1 MNAEST
7 YLLRSNTLW
16 TVMAISVSVSA
27 CVLLFSSDGLY
38 SIQKRQVEM
47 KDQQYQLNN
56 IRKLNSELTQ
66 EVHKFATKDPE
77 LYEALA
83 RQQGLARPGEI
94 IYTFRN
100 PVAPNNDRQI
110 N

>member
-1 MNAEST
+1 MNTA
-7 YLLRSNTLW
+7 YLLKSNTLW
-16 TVMAISVSVSA
+16 TVTIVSILASA

-47 KDQQYQLNN
+47 ANQQYQLQK
-56 IRKLNSELTQ
+56 IRELNCELDK
-66 EVHKFATKDPE
+66 EVRRFSIKDPE

-94 IYTFRN
+94 IYTFRD
-100 PVAPNNDRQI
+100 PVTPD
-110 N
+110 